1 MTTLA
6 ILSIIPIL
14 IICASLYITNPRVD
28 KVAKSTKKLYSGLQQ
43 HELII
48 NYVLADD
55 LREIKEQI
63 DAYKLE
69 LHSYANDRKDQ
80 A

>member
-14 IICASLYITNPRVD
+14 IICASLYITNRRVD

-43 HELII
+43 HDLII

>member
-14 IICASLYITNPRVD
+14 IICASLYITNRRVD

>member
-14 IICASLYITNPRVD
+14 IICASLYITNRRVD
-28 KVAKSTKKLYSGLQQ
+28 KVAKATKKLYSSLQQ
-43 HELII
+43 HDLII

>member
-1 MTTLA
+1 MTTIT
-6 ILSIIPIL
+6 ILSIIPFL
-14 IICASLYITNPRVD
+14 IICASLYITNRGVD
-28 KVAKSTKKLYSGLQQ
+28 KITKTMKSMYSSLQQ
-43 HELII
+43 HDLII

-55 LREIKEQI
+55 LREIKEQL

-69 LHSYANDRKDQ
+69 LHTNANDPEGQ